1 MNSTYKMSY
10 TCLVLGEFGV
20 GKSSFINAITKK
32 NECVVGDNIE
42 PTTKKY
48 KEIQTSYNGNNYI
61 FIDTPGLNTSYSD
74 NSNMIE
80 IQDAILKY
88 PQFRCILILLK
99 FDELKLSDK
108 IVKLLV
114 NLIKCIPVK
123 YFWEHVLLIRTHANT
138 SDKKFAKK
146 KEKVAGAILKFAENL
161 CDYDDEHF
169 LESKEILI
177 PENIEEFYVDCD
189 NDDNPDDR
197 FTDNE
202 EEFKKI
208 FDKIKST
215 PMMFNKITSDTWE
228 DHYKKDGHYVKRTIR
243 FLCKDNKEIIDGPG
257 IIQSYE
263 YLSC

>member
-32 NECVVGDNIE
+32 NECFVGDNID
-42 PTTKKY
+42 PTTKEY
-48 KEIQTSYNGNNYI
+48 KAIQTSYNGNNYI
-61 FIDTPGLNTSYSD
+61 FIDTPGLNTRYSD
-74 NSNMIE
+74 DSNMIE

-99 FDELKLSDK
+99 FDEIKLSDK

-146 KEKVAGAILKFAENL
+146 KEKVAGAILKFAEHL
-161 CDYDDEHF
+161 CARDDEDF

-177 PENIEEFYVDCD
+177 PENIEEFYVDCE

-197 FTDNE
+197 FTDNK

-215 PMMFNKITSDTWE
+215 PMMFNKITSETWE
-228 DHYKKDGHYVKRTIR
+228 DHYKKDGHYVKRIIR
-243 FLCKDNKEIIDGPG
+243 FLCKDNKEIIDGPR

-263 YLSC
+263 SLGC

>member
-1 MNSTYKMSY
+1 MSY
-10 TCLVLGEFGV
+10 TCLVLGETGV

-32 NECVVGDNIE
+32 NECLVGNDIE
-42 PTTKKY
+42 STTKKY
-48 KEIQTSYNGNNYI
+48 KEIQTSYNGNDYI

-74 NSNMIE
+74 NWNMIE
-80 IQDAILKY
+80 IQDTILKY
-88 PQFRCILILLK
+88 PQFRRILILLK

-108 IVKLLV
+108 IVKLLL

-138 SDKKFAKK
+138 SDKKKFAKK

-161 CDYDDEHF
+161 RDYDEEHF

-177 PENIEEFYVDCD
+177 PEKIEEFYVDCE
-189 NDDNPDDR
+189 NDDKPDDR

-208 FDKIKST
+208 FDKIKSF

-243 FLCKDNKEIIDGPG
+243 FLCKDNKEIIDGPR
-257 IIQSYE
+257 IIQSCE
-263 YLSC
+263 YLAC